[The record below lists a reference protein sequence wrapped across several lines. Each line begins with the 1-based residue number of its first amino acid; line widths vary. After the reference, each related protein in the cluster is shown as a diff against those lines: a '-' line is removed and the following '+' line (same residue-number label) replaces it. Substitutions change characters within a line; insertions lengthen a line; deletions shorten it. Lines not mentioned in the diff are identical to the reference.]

1 MAIAELNLGEKAE
14 ASDTI
19 KKVSY
24 IISTTDSGMPLILI
38 SREFED
44 YLRSIKGA
52 LGKQLKEF
60 LIPLD
65 NFEARLPGL
74 RRTIRH
80 QASIVPFAPPKM
92 IIQSFG
98 KTRVRI
104 NNRYL
109 STKEWQ
115 TQSARDLFFLFLS
128 HPEGLTK
135 EQVGL
140 YFWPDASPDDLR
152 LRFKNAL
159 YRVRHA
165 VGKQT
170 INLQDEYYH
179 FNWSMDYEYDAE
191 SFKTEYDLALQAKE
205 PQEKIKLLRSAVER
219 YKGPYLTE
227 IDQSWIVAEREKYI
241 QMNIDALMRLTRLYI
256 EKRNFKTA
264 LKYCNQALT
273 EDPCF
278 EEAHRTAMRIH
289 AAMGNRVGVVRQYER
304 CIASMMEEIG
314 APPSRQTEELF
325 RSLVG

>member
-1 MAIAELNLGEKAE
+1 
-14 ASDTI
+14 
-19 KKVSY
+19 
-24 IISTTDSGMPLILI
+24 
-38 SREFED
+38 
-44 YLRSIKGA
+44 
-52 LGKQLKEF
+52 
-60 LIPLD
+60 
-65 NFEARLPGL
+65 
-74 RRTIRH
+74 
-80 QASIVPFAPPKM
+80 M

-278 EEAHRTAMRIH
+278 EEAHRLAMRIH